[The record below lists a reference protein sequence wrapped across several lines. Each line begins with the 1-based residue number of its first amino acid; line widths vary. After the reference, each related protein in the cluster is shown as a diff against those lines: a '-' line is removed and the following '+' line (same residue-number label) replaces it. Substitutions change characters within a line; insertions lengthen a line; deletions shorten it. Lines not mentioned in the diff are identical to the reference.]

1 MRLTDRFHPIKSV
14 LFFILLSGTSIQQSY
29 SQKNDSD
36 SLKGY
41 FRSPLN
47 IALFLTGDF
56 CELRKNHFHT
66 GLDIKCNGASGYK
79 IYATAD
85 GYLGRIKVGHYGY
98 GRVLYINHPN
108 GLTTVYAHQSK
119 FNDELEKYVKK
130 QQYENQNDQID
141 IYPDSTLFKF
151 KKGDVIGYTG
161 NSGTSSG
168 PHLHFEIRETNT
180 DDPLNPWLFGFDI
193 KDEIAPSIYGIK
205 IYPLNDTSTVN
216 GSMNPQIIKTI
227 GSGKEYKLNGTLTAY
242 GEIGFAVHTI
252 DMTTGSGN
260 QCGPYS
266 IELLHEKDTIFRTV
280 FDKVTFATNRFI
292 NVHMDYLAYRDLENS
307 YHKSFI
313 KGNNQLPIYTHKNN
327 NGWIKADGKNKK
339 TMKFVVK
346 DIYGNT
352 SILSFDLQTA
362 KKKAPPG
369 NGWCDLQI
377 KWDKDTVLRKDDII
391 VSFPDSS
398 LYDDLCLKY
407 DRIESSAGYYAA
419 IHKIHDDDIP
429 LMHPIELKIKTTLTD
444 TTLKDKLTG
453 VFINEK
459 GSISSEGGEYIDG
472 YMIWTT
478 KTFGKYSVMM
488 DTKAPVISPSLVYEG
503 RLMAKGT
510 SMKFTLADNLSGVK
524 KYNAFID
531 GKWVLGIMDPFKHV
545 LAIDLDAEGIL
556 AGDHT
561 FELKVEDG
569 RANEKIYTCKFKR

>member
-1 MRLTDRFHPIKSV
+1 MRLTTHFYPIKSL
-14 LFFILLSGTSIQQSY
+14 LFFILLSATSIQQSY
-29 SQKNDSD
+29 SQKTDSD
-36 SLKGY
+36 SLNGY

-47 IALFLTGDF
+47 IPLFLSGDF

-119 FNDELEKYVKK
+119 FSDELEKYVKE

-168 PHLHFEIRETNT
+168 AHLHFEIRETKT
-180 DDPLNPWLFGFDI
+180 DDPLNPWLFGFEI

-216 GSMNPQIIKTI
+216 GSNKPLIIKT
-227 GSGKEYKLNGTLTAY
+227 SSANGKYSLASAVNAY
-242 GEIGFAVHTI
+242 GQIGFAVHTI

-266 IELLHEKDTIFRTV
+266 IELLNEKDTIFRTV

-313 KGNNQLPIYTHKNN
+313 KGNNQLPIYTHNVK
-327 NGWIKADGKNKK
+327 NGWVNMSGKDKK
-339 TMKFVVK
+339 NMKFIVK
-346 DIYGNT
+346 DIYGNK
-352 SILSFDLQTA
+352 SILDFSLGVQKTNLKPA
-362 KKKAPPG
+362 MKNCSKE
-369 NGWCDLQI
+369 I
-377 KWDKDTVLRKDDII
+377 KWNEDMVFENDQIQIT
-391 VSFPDSS
+391 FPDSS
-398 LYDDLCLKY
+398 LYDDLCFDY
-407 DRIESSAGYYAA
+407 SMIEGSAGYYAS
-419 IHKIHDDDIP
+419 IHQLHDDDIP
-429 LMHPIELKIKTTLTD
+429 MMHPIELKIKTTLRD

-459 GSISSEGGEYIDG
+459 GSISSEGGEYKDG

-488 DTKAPVISPSLVYEG
+488 DKKAPVISPSLVYEG

-510 SMKFTLADNLSGVK
+510 SMKFSLADNLSGVK

-531 GKWVLGIMDPFKHV
+531 GKWVLGIMDPFKNV
-545 LAIDLDAEGIL
+545 LSIDLDAEEIL
-556 AGDHT
+556 AGEHT

-569 RANEKIYTCKFKR
+569 RANESIYTCKFKR

>member
-1 MRLTDRFHPIKSV
+1 MRLTTHFYPIKSL
-14 LFFILLSGTSIQQSY
+14 LFFILLSATSIQQSY
-29 SQKNDSD
+29 SQKTDSD
-36 SLKGY
+36 SLNGY

-47 IALFLTGDF
+47 IPLFLSGDF

-66 GLDIKCNGASGYK
+66 GLDIKCNGSSGYK

-119 FNDELEKYVKK
+119 FSDELEKYVKE

-168 PHLHFEIRETNT
+168 PHLHFEIRETKT
-180 DDPLNPWLFGFDI
+180 DDPLNPWLFGFEI

-216 GSMNPQIIKTI
+216 GSNNPVIIKT
-227 GSGKEYKLNGTLTAY
+227 SSANGKYSLASVLNAY

-252 DMTTGSGN
+252 DLTTGSGN

-266 IELLHEKDTIFRTV
+266 IELIREKDTIFRTV

-313 KGNNQLPIYTHKNN
+313 KGNNQLPIYTHNVK
-327 NGWIKADGKNKK
+327 NGWVNMSGKDKK
-339 TMKFVVK
+339 NLKFIVK
-346 DIYGNT
+346 DIYGNR
-352 SILSFDLQTA
+352 SILDFSLGVQKTNLKPA
-362 KKKAPPG
+362 MKNCSKE
-369 NGWCDLQI
+369 I
-377 KWDKDTVLRKDDII
+377 KWNEDMVFENDQIQIT
-391 VSFPDSS
+391 FPDSS
-398 LYDDLCLKY
+398 LYDDLCFDY
-407 DRIESSAGYYAA
+407 SMIEGSAGYYAA
-419 IHKIHDDDIP
+419 IHRLHDDDIP
-429 LMHPIELKIKTTLTD
+429 MMHPIELKIKTTLTD

-459 GSISSEGGEYIDG
+459 GSISSEGGEYTDG

-503 RLMAKGT
+503 RLMGKGA

-531 GKWVLGIMDPFKHV
+531 GKWVLGIMDPFKNV
-545 LAIDLDAEGIL
+545 LSIDLDAEEIL
-556 AGDHT
+556 AGEHT
-561 FELKVEDG
+561 FQLKVEDG
-569 RANEKIYTCKFKR
+569 RANETIYSCKFKR

>member
-1 MRLTDRFHPIKSV
+1 MSA
-14 LFFILLSGTSIQQSY
+14 TSIQQSY
-29 SQKNDSD
+29 SQKTDSD
-36 SLKGY
+36 SLNGY

-47 IALFLTGDF
+47 IPLFLSGDF

-66 GLDIKCNGASGYK
+66 GLDIKCNGSSGYK

-119 FNDELEKYVKK
+119 FSDELEKYVKE

-168 PHLHFEIRETNT
+168 PHLHFEIRETKT
-180 DDPLNPWLFGFDI
+180 DDPLNPWLFGFEI

-216 GSMNPQIIKTI
+216 GSNNPVIIKT
-227 GSGKEYKLNGTLTAY
+227 SSANGKYSLASVLNAY

-252 DMTTGSGN
+252 DLTTGSGN

-266 IELLHEKDTIFRTV
+266 IELIREKDTIFRTV

-313 KGNNQLPIYTHKNN
+313 KGNNQLPIYTHNVK
-327 NGWIKADGKNKK
+327 NGWVNMSGKDKK
-339 TMKFVVK
+339 NLKFIVK
-346 DIYGNT
+346 DIYGNR
-352 SILSFDLQTA
+352 SILDFSLGVQKTNLKPA
-362 KKKAPPG
+362 MKNCSKE
-369 NGWCDLQI
+369 I
-377 KWDKDTVLRKDDII
+377 KWNEDMVFENDQIQIT
-391 VSFPDSS
+391 FPDSS
-398 LYDDLCLKY
+398 LYDDLCFDY
-407 DRIESSAGYYAA
+407 SMIEGSAGYYAA
-419 IHKIHDDDIP
+419 IHRLHDDDIP
-429 LMHPIELKIKTTLTD
+429 MMHPIELKIKTTLTD

-459 GSISSEGGEYIDG
+459 GSISSEGGEYTDG

-503 RLMAKGT
+503 RLMGKGA

-531 GKWVLGIMDPFKHV
+531 GKWVLGIMDPFKNV
-545 LAIDLDAEGIL
+545 LSIDLDAEEIL
-556 AGDHT
+556 AGEHT
-561 FELKVEDG
+561 FQLKVEDG
-569 RANEKIYTCKFKR
+569 RANETIYSCKFKR